1 VSTRKKKGRGNI
13 RVGYLVKWVER
24 GLRARMDAALEPHG
38 LTTPE
43 YTALSV
49 LNRRDGLSSAQLARR
64 TLVTAQAMNQVVIRL
79 ETRRLIERTPDPE
92 HARRQQI
99 VLTARGKALLE
110 ASDRATAAIEAQMLA
125 ALSGPQVEALR
136 KALEACV
143 AALGEVEAS

>member
-1 VSTRKKKGRGNI
+1 MSTSNKKARGNV

-24 GLRARMDAALEPHG
+24 GLRVRMDAALEPHH

-49 LNRRDGLSSAQLARR
+49 LKRRDGLSSAQLARR

-79 ETRRLIERTPDPE
+79 EARRLIERSPDPE

-99 VLTARGKALLE
+99 VLTDKGKALLE
-110 ASDRATAAIEAQMLA
+110 AGDRATAAIEEQMLA
-125 ALSGPQVEALR
+125 ALSGPQVAQLR
-136 KALEACV
+136 RALEACV